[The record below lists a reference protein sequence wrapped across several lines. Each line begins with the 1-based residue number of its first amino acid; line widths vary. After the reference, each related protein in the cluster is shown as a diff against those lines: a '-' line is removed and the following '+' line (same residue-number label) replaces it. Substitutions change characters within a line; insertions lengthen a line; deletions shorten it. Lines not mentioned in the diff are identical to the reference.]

1 MILLKQKN
9 SSLQNKSI
17 KEITEELSM
26 KRGMVSLTLKM
37 FCDIKFMN
45 IEKHNA
51 IMQFKINKPFFEKF
65 NEDVEGYL

>member
-1 MILLKQKN
+1 LDYVLEN
-9 SSLQNKSI
+9 PNKSI

-45 IEKHNA
+45 IEDQNA
-51 IMQFKINKPFFEKF
+51 IMQFKINKPFFEHF
-65 NEDVEGYL
+65 NYAIDEYI